1 MKAQDILNTMVEKH
15 HIMIAGC
22 FDVLAGKVIRIGH
35 MGNNANE
42 ADMTETLRALAQT
55 LQELGFD
62 VKADPAESFQTYM
75 K

>member
-1 MKAQDILNTMVEKH
+1 MVEKH